1 MVIEKVIPTGKFEKD
16 VRKVKDKKIKER
28 IDAEV
33 KRICENPDIG
43 KPLRYGLK
51 GEKTIRIKPYRLI
64 YTVQES
70 NLILLRFE
78 HRDEVYD

>member
-1 MVIEKVIPTGKFEKD
+1 MVIEKVIPTDKFVRD
-16 VRKVKDKKIKER
+16 VKKLRDKKTKER

-33 KRICENPDIG
+33 KRIRENPDVR
-43 KPLRYGLK
+43 KPLGYGLK
-51 GEKTIRIKPYRLI
+51 GEKTVRIPPYRLI
-64 YTVQES
+64 YAVIGN

>member
-1 MVIEKVIPTGKFEKD
+1 MVIEKIIPTDKFVRD
-16 VRKVKDKKIKER
+16 VKKLRDKKTKER

-33 KRICENPDIG
+33 RRIRENPDVG
-43 KPLRYGLK
+43 KPLGYGLK
-51 GEKTIRIKPYRLI
+51 GEKTVRIPPYRLI
-64 YTVQES
+64 YAVIGN